1 MRRQIQVVSNE
12 AHYHKTQPNRN
23 FHMDK
28 SANATLSKAKATAN
42 SDHFDPSEQETK
54 ELHPPVTSSLNDVD
68 ADPSTD
74 PEKADSI
81 NNPPRDYPA
90 YLLETFVINQS
101 TGNLMPKSSAIDGAI
116 AYYAA
121 YGDTAYKGSEE
132 ELKAFAHQIS
142 EIAGTIT
149 TMSQSV
155 GSWATGTAIR
165 PSNVFQYNIR
175 NTGSTLWAE
184 WCMYMKSFDELSGKA
199 DISEKQLT
207 YKQNLELILR
217 KLGTDARAIRDA
229 LLQANALGDADLTIS
244 RDDVRNAIKRKLDN
258 EALRHTK
265 AHKPISVAR
274 ASTKELTEHDAT
286 LRANF

>member
-1 MRRQIQVVSNE
+1 MN
-12 AHYHKTQPNRN
+12 N
-23 FHMDK
+23 
-28 SANATLSKAKATAN
+28 SANAILSKAKKVTAKSN
-42 SDHFDPSEQETK
+42 HFDPTELETK
-54 ELHPPVTSSLNDVD
+54 ELYPPVTSSLNDVD

-74 PEKADSI
+74 PEKAHSI
-81 NNPPRDYPA
+81 NNPPNDYPA

-101 TGNLMPKSSAIDGAI
+101 TGSLMPKSSAIDNAM
-116 AYYAA
+116 AYYEA
-121 YGDTAYKGSEE
+121 YGDTPYKGSDDEQ
-132 ELKAFAHQIS
+132 KAFNDQVDEVAS
-142 EIAGTIT
+142 TIT

-175 NTGSTLWAE
+175 NTGATLWAE
-184 WCMYMKSFDELSGKA
+184 WCMYLKSFDELSGKT

-207 YKQNLELILR
+207 YKNNVELILR

-229 LLQANALGDADLTIS
+229 LLQATAIGDAELKVG

-258 EALRHTK
+258 EAARHTK
-265 AHKPISVAR
+265 AHKPISVAQI
-274 ASTKELTEHDAT
+274 STKELTAHDAT